1 MSDPI
6 TYVLLVRHGE
16 NDWVNSHRLA
26 GRSPGVH
33 LNDNGREQTER
44 LRRALSEQPIAAIY
58 SSPLE
63 RCIETA
69 QPVAAA
75 LGLTVIPEPGL
86 LEVNYGQWQGG
97 DLKELAKSPEWEL
110 VQHLPGS
117 FRFPDGETLYE
128 VQGRAVETIERLRI
142 AHPNQTV
149 AIFSHGDVIRTTL
162 AHYLGTPID
171 LFQRVA
177 ISTASVSAIAFFG
190 PRPAVL
196 FTNYLADMPR
206 LEVKLDE
213 ENHDSHGKQDDDHAT
228 TAAA

>member
-149 AIFSHGDVIRTTL
+149 AIFSHGDVIRDACSLSGNADRPVPARGDQHRIGQRHRLFRPGRQCCLRTTW
-162 AHYLGTPID
+162 
-171 LFQRVA
+171 R
-177 ISTASVSAIAFFG
+177 ISQARS
-190 PRPAVL
+190 
-196 FTNYLADMPR
+196 
-206 LEVKLDE
+206 
-213 ENHDSHGKQDDDHAT
+213 
-228 TAAA
+228 